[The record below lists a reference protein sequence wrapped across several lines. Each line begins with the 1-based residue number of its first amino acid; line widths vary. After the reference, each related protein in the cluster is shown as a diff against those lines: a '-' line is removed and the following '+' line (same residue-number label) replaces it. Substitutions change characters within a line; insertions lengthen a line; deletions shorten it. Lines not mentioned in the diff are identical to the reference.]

1 MPSGD
6 TLIVLNPL
14 HGVPPATLAAT
25 LDTIAGGST
34 PAETWPCLDFDPDA
48 SEYMDFP
55 NLVMPQN
62 YAGTTGISV
71 IIIWAAPGETTVTS
85 ECRWEAALQRINDD
99 AVVLTVDAAY
109 AYNGVS
115 ADPPSVANEVAYD
128 TITFT
133 DGADMDSVV
142 AGEMFNLRIY
152 RDHDHAD
159 DICTGDACLLAV
171 HIKET

>member
-1 MPSGD
+1 MASGE
-6 TLIVLNPL
+6 TLIPL
-14 HGVPPATLAAT
+14 TPNHCSPPGANAAT
-25 LDTIAGGST
+25 LDTITGGST
-34 PAETWPCLDFDPDA
+34 PAENWPCLDFDASA

-62 YAGTTGISV
+62 YAGTTGITV
-71 IIIWAAPGETTVTS
+71 IIKWAAPGETTVTD

-99 AVVLTVDAAY
+99 AVALTVDAAY

-115 ADPPSVANEVAYD
+115 ADPPSAANEVAYD
-128 TITFT
+128 SITFT
-133 DGADMDSVV
+133 DGADMDNVV
-142 AGEMFNLRIY
+142 AGEMFNLRVY

-159 DICTGDACLLAV
+159 DTATGDCCLLAI

>member
-1 MPSGD
+1 MASGNSLLSL
-6 TLIVLNPL
+6 TPL
-14 HGVPPATLAAT
+14 HCSPPAANAAT

-34 PAETWPCLDFDPDA
+34 PAENWPCLDFDAAA

-55 NLVMPQN
+55 NLTMPEH
-62 YAGTTGISV
+62 YVGTTGITITIV
-71 IIIWAAPGETTVTS
+71 WAAPSETTVTD
-85 ECRWEAALQRINDD
+85 ECRWEAAIQRIDD
-99 AVVLTVDAAY
+99 DEPELTMDAAY

-128 TITFT
+128 DITFT
-133 DGADMDSVV
+133 NGADMDSVV
-142 AGEMFNLRIY
+142 AGEFFNLRIY

-159 DICTGDACLLAV
+159 DTATGDCCLLGA